1 VPEDAFVVLVV
12 ASLYETTNRKAMD
25 VQILAFQKF
34 QEECPDAN
42 AFLFIHSANTQNNIC
57 TTPQAFPL
65 YERAAKLGLDL
76 SAFHWNQE
84 VVTAEQLGEIYAMS
98 DVLLSCS
105 KSEGFGVPILEAQRY
120 GLRVI
125 TSDFLSMKEHNFQG
139 RVARVATESY
149 NFFQAGTWTMP
160 SHCAIAEELQK
171 AYKDCSSGHDEK
183 EIKARWIVRNL
194 TSFDKVRDELAI
206 IIK

>member
-1 VPEDAFVVLVV
+1 VPADAFVVLVV
-12 ASLYETTNRKAMD
+12 ASLYEITNRKAMD

-34 QEECPDAN
+34 REECPDTD

-65 YERAAKLGLDL
+65 YERAAALGLDPT
-76 SAFHWNQE
+76 AFHWNQE

-149 NFFQAGTWTMP
+149 NFLQAGTWTTP
-160 SHCAIAEELQK
+160 SHCAIVEELRK
-171 AYKDCSSGHDEK
+171 AYKDCCDGEEEK
-183 EIKARWIVRNL
+183 EIRARWIVRNL
-194 TSFDKVRDELAI
+194 TSFHTIRDELAF